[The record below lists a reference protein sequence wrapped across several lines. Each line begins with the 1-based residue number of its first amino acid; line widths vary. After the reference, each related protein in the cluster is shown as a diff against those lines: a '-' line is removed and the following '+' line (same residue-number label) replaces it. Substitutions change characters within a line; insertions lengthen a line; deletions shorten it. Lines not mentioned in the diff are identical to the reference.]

1 METTSLAKGESLCES
16 ESESACEAVCYMA
29 RGEGGAEGGGGGAG
43 ERGLLSTV
51 PGALAVGVI
60 T

>member
-29 RGEGGAEGGGGGAG
+29 KGRGRGAAG
-43 ERGLLSTV
+43 KGGLLSTV